1 MSATTPDVPLHPHT
15 DRWVFRSGGESGRV
29 SRAERRGVYGDDEA
43 RRACADA
50 GEKPDRPWHRTTSS
64 SRILTLRSRRV
75 KAFLSLGEFAHD
87 ATAGIFNDYVAL
99 QVWAGTPVRGCLRR
113 LLGGR
118 KYRLTSGMTKIDL
131 TINFAG
137 DDGAVRSETRS
148 FSSAFPADLSG
159 EHRVAHNLFADLGVA
174 VGDLSTPKHNETAR
188 KWIEFPNKPTR
199 MQQYFDVRNSQAV
212 WIELA
217 NLIMGLEAD
226 LILARAY
233 KALEPA
239 QEPSIDDE
247 DGLNDLY
254 YVHDRKL
261 TLLNQAVHALIKVQ
275 DIINRLL
282 HESLGGDLVDT
293 TDPEWE
299 SYELRRKNI
308 IKGLDAKRAAGSLSQ
323 SDYDAITA
331 ALKIPRNT
339 PKGEITRT
347 YRNRLAHQVR
357 PSVDYSMFF
366 ANLESRVG
374 QEIKDAQGNVIG
386 RRFPLLS
393 RPPAEYQFKD
403 LDQAFSEYLDAVVA
417 MLEKLSALSILRR
430 QRCAVFTVAA

>member
-1 MSATTPDVPLHPHT
+1 
-15 DRWVFRSGGESGRV
+15 
-29 SRAERRGVYGDDEA
+29 
-43 RRACADA
+43 
-50 GEKPDRPWHRTTSS
+50 
-64 SRILTLRSRRV
+64 
-75 KAFLSLGEFAHD
+75 
-87 ATAGIFNDYVAL
+87 
-99 QVWAGTPVRGCLRR
+99 
-113 LLGGR
+113 
-118 KYRLTSGMTKIDL
+118 MTKIDL

-275 DIINRLL
+275 DSINRLL

>member
-1 MSATTPDVPLHPHT
+1 MAPCALKPVPSAPLSRPTCPANTAWRTTFSPILVWRSATCQRPNTMKP
-15 DRWVFRSGGESGRV
+15 RANGSN
-29 SRAERRGVYGDDEA
+29 SRTSP
-43 RRACADA
+43 RACSNISTC
-50 GEKPDRPWHRTTSS
+50 GIRRPCGSSWRTSS
-64 SRILTLRSRRV
+64 
-75 KAFLSLGEFAHD
+75 
-87 ATAGIFNDYVAL
+87 
-99 QVWAGTPVRGCLRR
+99 W
-113 LLGGR
+113 
-118 KYRLTSGMTKIDL
+118 
-131 TINFAG
+131 
-137 DDGAVRSETRS
+137 
-148 FSSAFPADLSG
+148 
-159 EHRVAHNLFADLGVA
+159 
-174 VGDLSTPKHNETAR
+174 
-188 KWIEFPNKPTR
+188 
-199 MQQYFDVRNSQAV
+199 
-212 WIELA
+212 
-217 NLIMGLEAD
+217 
-226 LILARAY
+226 AY
-233 KALEPA
+233 KPLEPA

-282 HESLGGDLVDT
+282 HECLGGDRVDT

-323 SDYDAITA
+323 SDYDAITG

-393 RPPAEYQFKD
+393 KPPAEYQFKD
-403 LDQAFSEYLDAVVA
+403 LDEAFS
-417 MLEKLSALSILRR
+417 
-430 QRCAVFTVAA
+430 